1 MKKPHAMLLA
11 GLLGTTFCAQAAEA
25 PAGASNVVAF
35 NASVRVEVDATGKPI
50 KVEAPADLPEAIR
63 GFIEKRVASWQY
75 QPGKIEGRPQASTTY
90 VSVKACAVPVAE
102 GYRLGLDFDGNGPRR
117 AGDQRLDP
125 PMYPRLAQRAG
136 TEATFVLIL
145 QADAD
150 GRTELA
156 AIEHAD
162 ISGRAGAG
170 EFEPLLRRWA
180 KEVRFDLEQV
190 AGKPVPTRVRMPV
203 LFSMGQRQDRKAL
216 AAELQAKAMASRE
229 CQVASGGGGIK
240 PVALEPAVTVIP
252 RPAG

>member
-1 MKKPHAMLLA
+1 MLRSILVM
-11 GLLGTTFCAQAAEA
+11 AALVAALPLRANE
-25 PAGASNVVAF
+25 SNDKGIVAF
-35 NASVRVEVDATGKPI
+35 NASVRVEVDAAGKPV

-125 PMYPRLAQRAG
+125 PVYPRLAHRAG

-180 KEVRFDLEQV
+180 KGVRFDLEQV

-229 CQVASGGGGIK
+229 CRVASGGGGIK